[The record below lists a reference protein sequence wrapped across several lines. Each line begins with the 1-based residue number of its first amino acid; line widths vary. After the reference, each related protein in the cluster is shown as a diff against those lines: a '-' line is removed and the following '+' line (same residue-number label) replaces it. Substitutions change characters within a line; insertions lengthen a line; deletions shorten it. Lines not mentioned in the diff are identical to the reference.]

1 MVSLD
6 DTESNRA
13 FAESV
18 GAAFP
23 VLSDPTRKAAQ
34 AYGVVSAGGRYPKR
48 WTFYIDQSGII
59 RSIDKGVNPSSH
71 GEDMVEQLKALGFP
85 QR

>member
-6 DTESNRA
+6 EAEANRA

-23 VLSDPTRKAAQ
+23 ILSDPTQKAAQ
-34 AYGVVSAGGRYPKR
+34 AYGVVSPGGQYARR
-48 WTFYIDQSGII
+48 WTFYIDQKGII
-59 RSIDKGVNPSSH
+59 RAIDKRVNPSSH